1 MRRVADIIVR
11 NWPLKL
17 GAIFLATVL
26 YSGLVL
32 GQNVRTFN
40 GTIPVEAIRQ
50 PADATMLSDLP
61 PVTQV
66 RYRAPIDVGVVSP
79 TSFSATVDLSRVE
92 AQPGGPAQ
100 NVPVTVIAL
109 NSQIQ
114 VVDYQPREIPVQ
126 LDPVATK
133 VMPVTAVVASV
144 PDGVSTGPPQV
155 DPSSVTVTGASSRVD
170 VVTSVVARVAV
181 DASGINI
188 DREVD
193 LVAVDS
199 NSNQV
204 PNVEI
209 DPPRAHVSVAVA
221 RQLANVTLPV
231 VPQITGDPAAG
242 YRIASVAVEPLVATV
257 SGEAGTVSQL
267 ENVMTEPIDMSGRST
282 DLEATV
288 PFALPEGVSVTGPDM
303 ARVVVTITQD
313 TGTRAFE
320 VGVEM
325 VGQDPGNSYAMSP
338 PSVQVVLGGSIAA
351 LDAVDATQLV
361 GTVNVSALIA
371 GSDPV
376 PVSVSFTAPPGLEV
390 VSITP
395 DTVTITVATA
405 LGPSI
410 PPSVQP

>member
-1 MRRVADIIVR
+1 
-11 NWPLKL
+11 
-17 GAIFLATVL
+17 
-26 YSGLVL
+26 
-32 GQNVRTFN
+32 
-40 GTIPVEAIRQ
+40 
-50 PADATMLSDLP
+50 MLSDLP

-66 RYRAPIDVGVVSP
+66 RYRAPLDVGVVSP
-79 TSFSATVDLSRVE
+79 TSFSATVDLSRVQ

-114 VVDYQPREIPVQ
+114 VVDYQPREIPIQ

-133 VMPVTAVVASV
+133 DMPVTAVVASV

-155 DPSSVTVTGASSRVD
+155 DPSSVTITGASSRVD
-170 VVTSVVARVAV
+170 IVTSVVARVSV

-209 DPPRAHVSVAVA
+209 DPPRAHVTVAVA

-231 VPQITGDPAAG
+231 VPQITGDPAVG
-242 YRIASVAVEPLVATV
+242 YRIASVTVEPLTATV

-267 ENVMTEPIDMSGRST
+267 ENVMTEPIDLSGRSA

-288 PFALPEGVSVTGPDM
+288 PLALPDGVTVTGDDM
-303 ARVVVTITQD
+303 ARVVVTLAEV
-313 TGTRAFE
+313 TGTQTFQ
-320 VGVEM
+320 VGLEM
-325 VGQDPGNSYAMSP
+325 AGQDAANSYALSQS
-338 PSVQVVLGGSIAA
+338 SVQVVLGGPVAT
-351 LDAVDATQLV
+351 LDAVDASQLV
-361 GTVNVSALIA
+361 ATLNVSALASGA
-371 GSDPV
+371 GAVEV
-376 PVSVSFTAPPGLEV
+376 PVSFTAPAGLEI
-390 VSITP
+390 VSMTP
-395 DTVTITVATA
+395 NNVMVTVSTA
-405 LGPSI
+405 LAPSVPPSI
-410 PPSVQP
+410 QP